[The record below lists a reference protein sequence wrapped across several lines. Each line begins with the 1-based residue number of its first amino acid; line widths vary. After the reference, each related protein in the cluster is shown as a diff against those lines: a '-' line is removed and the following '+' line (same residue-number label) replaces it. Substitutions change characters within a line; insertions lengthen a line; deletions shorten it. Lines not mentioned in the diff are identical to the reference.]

1 MQVEARSG
9 DFFKEE
15 LPKAD
20 VVTMGFILHDWG
32 MEEKQLLIRR
42 AFDAVNPGGAFVA
55 IETIIDE
62 QRK

>member
-1 MQVEARSG
+1 MEARSG

-42 AFDAVNPGGAFVA
+42 AFDAVNPGGAFVPL
-55 IETIIDE
+55 
-62 QRK
+62 RP